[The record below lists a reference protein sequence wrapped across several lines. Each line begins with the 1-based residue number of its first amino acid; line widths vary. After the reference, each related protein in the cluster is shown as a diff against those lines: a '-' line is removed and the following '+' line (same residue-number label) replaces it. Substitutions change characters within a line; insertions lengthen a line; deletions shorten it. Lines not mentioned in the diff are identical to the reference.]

1 MAYTTIDKP
10 SKYFDVKL
18 RQGFSSSGG
27 TVTGLSFKP
36 EMFWEKNRTSTTGSG
51 TYVYD
56 VVRGVYK
63 FIRTNLTDAEAT
75 NTNLMTSFNSDGF
88 TLGSSDYATDQSLV
102 AWCWSAGNSTG
113 VSNTAGDI
121 ASTVSANTTSGFS
134 IVKYT
139 GNGTSGATI
148 GHGLSVKPN
157 MIILKSYEN
166 GQQWAVYHSSLGAT
180 QGLRLNSTIAAY
192 TSSTRWN
199 NTEPTSTLFTV
210 GNDGEVNTSGED
222 QIAYCFAEKKGFSK
236 FGKYTGN
243 GSATDGTFVY
253 TGFKPRFIMIKG
265 TTLASSWVMF
275 DTVRSTINPVPIT
288 GGFLLANVSNAEAG
302 TGDSAAYIDI
312 LSNGFKIRNNSG
324 FDNNSG
330 SDTYIYMCFA
340 ENPFVTSTSVP
351 TTAR

>member
-1 MAYTTIDKP
+1 MAYTTIDQP

-134 IVKYT
+134 IVSFDLT
-139 GNGTSGATI
+139 GQTGVKTV
-148 GHGLSVKPN
+148 GHGLGTAPKVVITKRRSGGAGDWT
-157 MIILKSYEN
+157 SYF
-166 GQQWAVYHSSLGAT
+166 GAI
-180 QGLRLNSTIAAY
+180 GNSCWCY
-192 TSSTRWN
+192 
-199 NTEPTSTLFTV
+199 
-210 GNDGEVNTSGED
+210 
-222 QIAYCFAEKKGFSK
+222 
-236 FGKYTGN
+236 
-243 GSATDGTFVY
+243 
-253 TGFKPRFIMIKG
+253 
-265 TTLASSWVMF
+265 
-275 DTVRSTINPVPIT
+275 
-288 GGFLLANVSNAEAG
+288 
-302 TGDSAAYIDI
+302 
-312 LSNGFKIRNNSG
+312 
-324 FDNNSG
+324 
-330 SDTYIYMCFA
+330 
-340 ENPFVTSTSVP
+340 
-351 TTAR
+351 